1 MKRPI
6 PAWLAIAAASLP
18 VFMATLDN
26 LVVTNALPVIH
37 EKLGA
42 GVEELQWVVN
52 AYALSFATFMLLAVG
67 LGDRLG
73 RRRVFLAG
81 LAIFTLASAAAALS
95 TDPAALIASRAAQG
109 LGAAAIMPLS
119 LTLLAGSVSRERRP
133 LAIGIWGG
141 VSGLGVALGPLVGGA
156 VVEGWNW
163 QAIFWLNVP
172 LGIIAIPLVLRGLP
186 DSFGARVRADVLGL
200 ALSGLGLLGLVFG
213 IVRGNVAGWSST
225 QVLLPLV
232 GGGILLLAFVAWEL
246 RTPAP
251 LLPLRL
257 FRDRSFAIA
266 NIVGLTF
273 SFGIFGS
280 VFILIQFLQVVQ
292 GYSPLEAGV
301 LTMPWTLAPMVV
313 APLAGL
319 LAPRLGTR
327 TLMITGMALL
337 TGGMFWLAANLSAA
351 VSYPVMVPGFLAAGI
366 GMGLVFAP
374 MSTAVLANMRQ
385 DDHAKASGTNS
396 TLREVG
402 VALGVAVLTAVFTGA
417 GGQLTPTGYVDA
429 AIPAVYVGAAV
440 LVLATLASLWLP
452 SLSRARELAAAVPEE
467 MYDAGTPV
475 ALPRQDPKCPGSGT
489 RRDAPTRQVSVPVA
503 VPEPAQGLLPK
514 RVPVPAVEQGEVSQ

>member
-1 MKRPI
+1 MNRKI
-6 PAWLAIAAASLP
+6 PVWLAVAAASLP

-42 GVEELQWVVN
+42 GVEELQWIVN

-67 LGDRLG
+67 LGDRFG

-81 LAIFTLASAAAALS
+81 LAIFTLASAGAALS
-95 TDPAALIASRAAQG
+95 TDPTALITARAVQG

-172 LGIIAIPLVLRGLP
+172 LGIIAIPLVLAGLP
-186 DSFGARVRADVLGL
+186 NSFGARVRADIIGL
-200 ALSGLGLLGLVFG
+200 VLSGLGLLGVVFG
-213 IVRGNVAGWSST
+213 IVRGNEAGWGSP
-225 QVLLPLV
+225 QVLTALI
-232 GGGILLLAFVAWEL
+232 GGGVLLAAFLARES
-246 RTPAP
+246 RTAAP

-257 FRDRSFAIA
+257 FHDRSFTVA

-327 TLMITGMALL
+327 TLMIAGLALL
-337 TGGMFWLAANLSAA
+337 AAGMFWLAANLSAA
-351 VSYPVMVPGFLAAGI
+351 ISYPLMVPGFVAAGI

-374 MSTAVLANMRQ
+374 MSTAVLANMHSN
-385 DDHAKASGTNS
+385 DHAKASGTNS

-417 GGQLTPTGYVDA
+417 GGQLTPTGFVGA

-440 LVLATLASLWLP
+440 LVAAFVAAFWLP
-452 SLSRARELAAAVPEE
+452 ARDHARRLAAAVPEDE
-467 MYDAGTPV
+467 SAVMPEGTPAA
-475 ALPRQDPKCPGSGT
+475 ALPDKFPALSDGEHDGGT
-489 RRDAPTRQVSVPVA
+489 SVSL
-503 VPEPAQGLLPK
+503 PAHV
-514 RVPVPAVEQGEVSQ
+514 RA